1 MQINIFAD
9 ILKANTE
16 SARENRRL
24 LAGKGLTALNLIS
37 SPGAGKTTLLE
48 ETIKRVGADISI
60 GVIEGDVQTARDA
73 ERIGKLGVSVIQLNT
88 QGACHLDAAMIAEA
102 LKELP
107 LEKIQLLFIENV
119 GNLICPAAF
128 ELGEDGKIVILSVPE
143 GSDKVAKYP
152 AIFEKA
158 EVCILNKIDLLEYT
172 DFNREKFYQDMNKIN
187 PEITVFEMSA
197 STGEGMESWICWLK
211 RKTQDSPKA

>member
-48 ETIKRVGADISI
+48 ETIKRAGADISI

-73 ERIGKLGVSVIQLNT
+73 ERIGKLGVPVIQLNT
-88 QGACHLDAAMIAEA
+88 QGACHLDAAMVAEA

-152 AIFEKA
+152 LIFEKA
-158 EVCILNKIDLLEYT
+158 EVCILNKINLLEHT

-187 PEITVFEMSA
+187 PKITVFEMSA

>member
-48 ETIKRVGADISI
+48 ETIKRAGADISI

-73 ERIGKLGVSVIQLNT
+73 ERIGKLGVPVIQLNT

-107 LEKIQLLFIENV
+107 LEKSSFYLL
-119 GNLICPAAF
+119 
-128 ELGEDGKIVILSVPE
+128 K
-143 GSDKVAKYP
+143 
-152 AIFEKA
+152 
-158 EVCILNKIDLLEYT
+158 
-172 DFNREKFYQDMNKIN
+172 
-187 PEITVFEMSA
+187 MS
-197 STGEGMESWICWLK
+197 GI
-211 RKTQDSPKA
+211 